1 MSINSIMIQG
11 CAVTSYV
18 DYISSCLRKSN
29 KSKSDICS
37 SDDDILSSASS
48 EGDQSSEGEIIT
60 QNLKLN
66 DDDTQQKL
74 LVVDVSDKIELQ
86 EEQIS
91 PSYNSDSSSNHGGQ
105 LSQSE
110 SECLSSDEDE
120 SELSGTCDGLIKT
133 LNDLHL
139 DIFYFKNDCIKGITL
154 NDTLPDSLYRYWFI
168 KNNNISDKQTIFI
181 SKKDYSNISYEN
193 CINII
198 MVLCSV
204 MRPNPPSSIRTTNLK
219 LPGFNMKTIEIV
231 LDHHITSDETET
243 K

>member
-11 CAVTSYV
+11 CAVTSYI

-29 KSKSDICS
+29 NSKSDICS
-37 SDDDILSSASS
+37 SDEDILSSASSS

-60 QNLKLN
+60 QNLKL
-66 DDDTQQKL
+66 DDAEQKL
-74 LVVDVSDKIELQ
+74 LVVDASDKIE
-86 EEQIS
+86 EEQLS
-91 PSYNSDSSSNHGGQ
+91 PSYNSDSSSTLGGQ

-110 SECLSSDEDE
+110 SEYLTSDDDE
-120 SELSGTCDGLIKT
+120 TELSGTCDGLIKT

-139 DIFYFKNDCIKGITL
+139 DIFYFKDDCIKGITL
-154 NDTLPDSLYRYWFI
+154 NNTLPDSLYRYWFI
-168 KNNNISDKQTIFI
+168 KNSNTSDKQTIFI

-204 MRPNPPSSIRTTNLK
+204 MRPNPPSSVRTTNLK

-231 LDHHITSDETET
+231 LDPHITSNEKEN